1 MEMSDNKRRFGEF
14 DDSDS
19 DDQPQDTNSDL
30 AGSGSST
37 NNQQDT
43 ESTTT
48 CTALVRRGTFNGA
61 NSGENSVASSSG
73 SSSENSSEVMDPRNT
88 TKNDPSEAQIT
99 TASSTKRKR
108 RRKGEPEPDHTAT
121 VIEKTQKMRR
131 VPQACNRC
139 HVSFCLIIPR
149 RWSCQLTYW

>member
-1 MEMSDNKRRFGEF
+1 MKMSDNKRRFGEV

-19 DDQPQDTNSDL
+19 DDQPQDTNSGQT
-30 AGSGSST
+30 GSDSST

-43 ESTTT
+43 ESTTI
-48 CTALVRRGTFNGA
+48 CTALFRVGTSNRA
-61 NSGENSVASSSG
+61 NSGENSVASSPG
-73 SSSENSSEVMDPRNT
+73 SSPENSREVMDPRNT
-88 TKNDPSEAQIT
+88 TNNDSSEAQIT

-149 RWSCQLTYW
+149 RWFWQLTYW